1 MEKRLDN
8 IADVYS
14 NTMTLLKRLTT
25 YNLYDLQSTE
35 ATLESFHRKLT
46 ALKVN
51 ITVSISIRKEKD
63 ALVFFIDGNLTK

>member
-1 MEKRLDN
+1 VEKRLDN

-14 NTMTLLKRLTT
+14 NTVTLLKRLTT

-51 ITVSISIRKEKD
+51 ITASISIRKEKD

>member
-14 NTMTLLKRLTT
+14 NTVTLMKRLTT

-35 ATLESFHRKLT
+35 GTLESYHRKLT
-46 ALKVN
+46 SLKV
-51 ITVSISIRKEKD
+51 K
-63 ALVFFIDGNLTK
+63 

>member
-14 NTMTLLKRLTT
+14 NTQTLLKRLST
-25 YNLYDLQSTE
+25 YNLYDLQATE

-51 ITVSISIRKEKD
+51 ILRVRRGEC
-63 ALVFFIDGNLTK
+63 ALFCLGRDRSK

>member
-14 NTMTLLKRLTT
+14 NTVTLLKRLTT

-51 ITVSISIRKEKD
+51 ITAFISIRKEKD
-63 ALVFFIDGNLTK
+63 ALVFL